1 MIMDYNKLLKN
12 KLNQKFYL
20 EETEIVAK
28 NLIGK
33 LFVKKN
39 NSSLLIAR
47 ITETEA
53 YLDQND
59 ESSHSCKGITNR
71 NKSMFMI
78 GGTLYVYF
86 IYGVHFCVNIVTKD
100 EGKGAAVLIRAAEPL
115 AGIEIMKQ
123 NRQIHNFEKLLIGP
137 GNFAKAFNFNKN
149 DDGKSLLSN
158 EIFISDD
165 NYSTEIITTERI
177 GISKSINLQLR
188 FYDRNSKFVSK
199 K

>member
-12 KLNQKFYL
+12 KINQKFYL
-20 EETEIVAK
+20 EETDVVAK

-33 LFVKKN
+33 LFVKKDTN
-39 NSSLLIAR
+39 SLLIAR

-59 ESSHSCKGITNR
+59 ESSHSSKGITNR
-71 NKSMFMI
+71 NKTMFQI

-86 IYGVHFCVNIVTKD
+86 IYGVHYCVNIVTKD

-115 AGIEIMKQ
+115 AGLEIMMQ
-123 NRQIHNFEKLLIGP
+123 NRQISNLNKLLIGP

-149 DDGKSLLSN
+149 DDGKSLLSDDL
-158 EIFISDD
+158 FISND
-165 NYSTEIITTERI
+165 NYFTEIISTERI
-177 GISKSINLQLR
+177 GISKSTNLLLR
-188 FYDRNSKFVSK
+188 FYDKNSKFVSK

>member
-12 KLNQKFYL
+12 KINQKFYL
-20 EETEIVAK
+20 EETDVVAK

-33 LFVKKN
+33 LFVKKDTN
-39 NSSLLIAR
+39 SLLIAR

-59 ESSHSCKGITNR
+59 ESSHSSKGITNR

-100 EGKGAAVLIRAAEPL
+100 EGKGAAVLIRSAEPL

-158 EIFISDD
+158 DIFISDD

-177 GISKSINLQLR
+177 GISKSTNLLLR
-188 FYDRNSKFVSK
+188 FYDKNSKFVSK

>member
-149 DDGKSLLSN
+149 YDGKSLLSN
-158 EIFISDD
+158 DIFISDD

-188 FYDRNSKFVSK
+188 FYDRNSIFVSK

>member
-1 MIMDYNKLLKN
+1 M
-12 KLNQKFYL
+12 
-20 EETEIVAK
+20 
-28 NLIGK
+28 
-33 LFVKKN
+33 FVKKD

-59 ESSHSCKGITNR
+59 ESSHSSKGITNR

-115 AGIEIMKQ
+115 AGIDIMKQ
-123 NRQIHNFEKLLIGP
+123 NRQIHNFDKLLIGP

-158 EIFISDD
+158 DLFISND
-165 NYSTEIITTERI
+165 NYSTEIIATERI